1 MLSAVFFDCAII
13 IRKRKASV
21 TIVKI
26 NEPVKLCLAPRHV
39 NLGHH
44 IIRRIYLFEIFVAP
58 KCSHSV
64 GPMSDLMINGRETV
78 PDPFQPVRSK
88 VSFYLARV
96 DLI

>member
-1 MLSAVFFDCAII
+1 MLSAAVFDCAII

-26 NEPVKLCLAPRHV
+26 NEPVKLCLTPSYV

-44 IIRRIYLFEIFVAP
+44 IISRIYLFEIFVAP

-78 PDPFQPVRSK
+78 PDPFQPVRRK
-88 VSFYLARV
+88 VSFDLPRVYL
-96 DLI
+96 I